1 MKNFNILVIDDDPGI
16 RSNIIR
22 FLDRII
28 SSFQFFEA
36 CNKTEALNLMK
47 EKDFD
52 LITLDGRLLDN
63 DHGRDVLKE
72 MSEDQISKTIVYSA
86 ESKFIEEC
94 RTKGIRAAEKDCYT
108 IDKLIAVEDGL
119 IVFKI

>member
-1 MKNFNILVIDDDPGI
+1 MKKFNILVIEDDKEI
-16 RSNIIR
+16 ASNIIR
-22 FLDRII
+22 FLGWVIP
-28 SSFQFFEA
+28 SFESFKA
-36 CNKTEALNLMK
+36 RDKTEAINLMS

-94 RTKGIRAAEKDCYT
+94 RTKGIRAAEKDCYK

>member
-1 MKNFNILVIDDDPGI
+1 MKKFNILVIEDDKEI
-16 RSNIIR
+16 ASNIIR
-22 FLDRII
+22 FLGWVIP
-28 SSFQFFEA
+28 SFESFKA
-36 CNKTEALNLMK
+36 RDKTEAINLMS

>member
-1 MKNFNILVIDDDPGI
+1 MKSFNILIIDDDPGI

-22 FLDRII
+22 YLDRIVPG
-28 SSFQFFEA
+28 FQSFEA
-36 CNKTEALNLMK
+36 CNKAEALKLMS

-52 LITLDGRLLDN
+52 LVTLDGRLLDD

-72 MSEDQISKTIVYSA
+72 MSENQISKTIVYSA

-94 RTKGIRAAEKDCYT
+94 RLKGIKAAEKDCYRMG
-108 IDKLIAVEDGL
+108 DLIAVEGES